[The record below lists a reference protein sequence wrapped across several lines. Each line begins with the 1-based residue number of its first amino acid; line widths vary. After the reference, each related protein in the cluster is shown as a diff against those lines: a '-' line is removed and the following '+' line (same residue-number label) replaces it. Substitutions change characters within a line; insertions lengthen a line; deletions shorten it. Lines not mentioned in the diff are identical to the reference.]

1 MYFSAQSLS
10 KSVVFTQSILVFP
23 VSLLTLPLCSFILLP
38 RLVHLLT
45 IISNSLAGRLFIPIS
60 VRSFSEVLSCF
71 FVRLFET

>member
-45 IISNSLAGRLFIPIS
+45 IISNSLSGKLFIPIS

-71 FVRLFET
+71 FVRSFGT